1 MSTEEGAGSV
11 LAVGLAGAVIAGFLL
26 AGATGVVLEAHLRV
40 VAAADSAALA
50 GADVE
55 LGVASGLPCVVAS
68 ATAARAHVRLD
79 RCAVRGQLVRVQV
92 STSALGFT
100 LGAEAVA
107 GPPRP
112 R

>member
-1 MSTEEGAGSV
+1 MRKEEGVGAV

-26 AGATGVVLEAHLRV
+26 AGAAGAVLEAHLRV

-55 LGVASGLPCVVAS
+55 LGVATGLPCVAAS
-68 ATAARAHVRLD
+68 AMAAKAHVRLD
-79 RCAVRGQLVRVQV
+79 RCAVRGPLVRVRL
-92 STSALGFT
+92 STAALGFP
-100 LGAEAVA
+100 LGAESVA
-107 GPPRP
+107 GPPPP